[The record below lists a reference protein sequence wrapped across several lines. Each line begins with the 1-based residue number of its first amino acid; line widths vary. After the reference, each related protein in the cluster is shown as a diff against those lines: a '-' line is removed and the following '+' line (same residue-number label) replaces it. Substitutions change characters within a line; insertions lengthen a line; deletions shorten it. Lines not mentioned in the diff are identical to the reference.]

1 MRVLVVAGSPVVRAG
16 LESILARESDVTI
29 VGGGESADGTLAQQI
44 EEHDPDVVLLELGPE
59 DDADVA
65 RPILLSLPHEA
76 RTPAVVVIAPAPDGA
91 LVAGALRSGA
101 RVVLARDASGD
112 EIVAAARAAAAGLA
126 AFPGALLGEVLRFAA
141 PAPARE
147 SGADVEPEL
156 TPRELDV
163 LRMLAEG
170 LGNKQIAARLGVS
183 EHTVKF
189 HLGSIFQK
197 LHASTRTEAVTV
209 GLRRGLLLL

>member
-1 MRVLVVAGSPVVRAG
+1 MRVLVVAESPVVRAG
-16 LESILARESDVTI
+16 LESILVRESDVTV
-29 VGGGESADGTLAQQI
+29 VGGTSADDTLAQQI
-44 EEHDPDVVLLELGPE
+44 EEHDPDVVLLELGP
-59 DDADVA
+59 DDEPDVA
-65 RPILLSLPHEA
+65 RPVLVSAPAGA
-76 RTPAVVVIAPAPDGA
+76 RTPAVVVIAQAPDGP
-91 LVAGALRSGA
+91 LVAAALRSGA
-101 RVVLARDASGD
+101 RVVLSREASGE

-126 AFPGALLGEVLRFAA
+126 AFPSALMDDVLRPAA
-141 PAPARE
+141 PSAARE
-147 SGADVEPEL
+147 SGAAPDAEL
-156 TPRELDV
+156 SPREMEV

-197 LHASTRTEAVTV
+197 LHASTRTEAVTI